1 MSELELACHNF
12 TVALKG
18 KKQEEIVDLKYRDL
32 ALKGSTQTRK
42 LKLVQNKSTRSAYER

>member
-18 KKQEEIVDLKYRDL
+18 KKQEEIVDLKYREL
-32 ALKGSTQTRK
+32 AIKGSTQSRK
-42 LKLVQNKSTRSAYER
+42 LKILQNKTIRSAYGK